1 MIQAAG
7 WPIYPLLLA
16 SIVAV
21 ALIIERSVSLRARKV
36 VPPSLL
42 DAVVTVYQR
51 QGITPDVLDKLAK
64 DSPLGQVL
72 SAGLRN
78 VKSPRDVM
86 KEAIEEAGASAAH
99 DLDRFLTTLGT
110 IASAA
115 PLLGLFGTVIGM
127 IEIFG
132 SQGPTGTNPQQLA
145 QGISIALYNTA
156 FGIGIAVPSL
166 IFFRHFRSKVE
177 GFVVEM
183 ERSAAKLVD
192 IVHGERMD
200 YRVNSTGKTAQ

>member
-16 SIVAV
+16 SVIAV
-21 ALIIERSVSLRARKV
+21 ALIIERSVSLREKKI
-36 VPPSLL
+36 VPPDLL
-42 DAVVTVYQR
+42 GEVVTVYQH
-51 QGITPDVLDKLAK
+51 QGVTPDVLDKLAR

-78 VKSPRDVM
+78 VNSPREVM
-86 KEAIEEAGASAAH
+86 KEAIEEAGGSAAH

-156 FGIGIAVPSL
+156 FGIGIAVPSI
-166 IFFRHFRSKVE
+166 IFYRHFRSKVD

-192 IVHGERMD
+192 IVHGERAD
-200 YRVNSTGKTAQ
+200 FRAKPAK

>member
-16 SIVAV
+16 SIIAV
-21 ALIIERSVSLRARKV
+21 ALIIERSVSLRKSRI
-36 VPPSLL
+36 VPPNLL
-42 DAVVTVYQR
+42 NEVVTVYQR
-51 QGITPDVLDKLAK
+51 QGITPDVLDKLAQ

-78 VKSPRDVM
+78 VNSPREVM
-86 KEAIEEAGASAAH
+86 KEAIEEAGGSAAH
-99 DLDRFLTTLGT
+99 DLERFLTTLGT
-110 IASAA
+110 IASAS

-166 IFFRHFRSKVE
+166 IFFRHFRSKVD

-183 ERSAAKLVD
+183 ERAAARLVD
-192 IVHGERMD
+192 IVHGERAD
-200 YRVNSTGKTAQ
+200 IKVAAAR

>member
-16 SIVAV
+16 SIIAV
-21 ALIIERSVSLRARKV
+21 ALIIERSLSLREKKI
-36 VPPSLL
+36 VPPNLL
-42 DAVVTVYQR
+42 GEVVTVYR
-51 QGITPDVLDKLAK
+51 HQGITPDVLDKLAR

-78 VKSPRDVM
+78 VNSPRDVM
-86 KEAIEEAGASAAH
+86 KEAIEEAGGSAAH

-166 IFFRHFRSKVE
+166 IFFRHFRGKVD

-192 IVHGERMD
+192 IVHGERTD
-200 YRVNSTGKTAQ
+200 FKGTPGR